1 MKSQKTLHMR
11 GILLILVVVM
21 LCSILS
27 ACGEKPAPK
36 AQETP
41 VATTTEES
49 ASMDTTT
56 PEDDSSPEYGS
67 LIESGIGLNENYFAD
82 VSYWGTAS
90 DLTENSFILGRMAM
104 AFHGSE
110 PCLEEITIHY
120 GENTQVR
127 TAVIQGDTY
136 KIYSASPDDLQKTAG
151 DSKYRFDVV
160 LEDPEAEELWAKEI
174 RIVQIA
180 FD

>member
-1 MKSQKTLHMR
+1 MR

-21 LCSILS
+21 VCSMLS

-36 AQETP
+36 ALETP
-41 VATTTEES
+41 VAATAEES
-49 ASMDTTT
+49 ASMDTST

-67 LIESGIGLNENYFAD
+67 LIESGIGLNENYYAD

-90 DLTENSFILGRMAM
+90 DLTDNSFILGKMAM
-104 AFHGSE
+104 VFHGSE
-110 PCLEEITIHY
+110 PYLGQITIHY

-136 KIYSASPDDLQKTAG
+136 KLYAACLDDLQKYAG
-151 DSKYRFDVV
+151 DVKYRFDVV
-160 LEDPEAEELWAKEI
+160 LENPDAEELWAKEI

>member
-56 PEDDSSPEYGS
+56 TEDDSSPEYGS

-104 AFHGSE
+104 AFRGSE

-127 TAVIQGDTY
+127 TSVIQGDTY
-136 KIYSASPDDLQKTAG
+136 KIYSASLDDLQKYAG
-151 DSKYRFDVV
+151 DAKYRFDVV
-160 LEDPEAEELWAKEI
+160 LEDPDAEELWAKEV
-174 RIVQIA
+174 RIVQII

>member
-11 GILLILVVVM
+11 GIILTFVVVM
-21 LCSILS
+21 LCSMLS

-36 AQETP
+36 AQEIP
-41 VATTTEES
+41 VTTTTEES

-56 PEDDSSPEYGS
+56 PEDDSLPEYGS

-127 TAVIQGDTY
+127 SAVIQGDTY
-136 KIYSASPDDLQKTAG
+136 KLYAASLEDLQKTAG
-151 DSKYRFDVV
+151 DAKYRFDVV
-160 LEDPEAEELWAKEI
+160 LEDPDAEELWAKEV
-174 RIVQIA
+174 RIVQMI

>member
-11 GILLILVVVM
+11 GIILTLVVVM
-21 LCSILS
+21 LCSVLS
-27 ACGEKPAPK
+27 ACGEKPATK

-49 ASMDTTT
+49 TSIDTDT

-67 LIESGIGLNENYFAD
+67 LVESGIGLNENYFAD
-82 VSYWGTAS
+82 VSYFGTAS
-90 DLTENSFILGRMAM
+90 DLTENSFILGKMAM
-104 AFHGSE
+104 VFHGSE
-110 PCLEEITIHY
+110 PYLGEITIHY

-136 KIYSASPDDLQKTAG
+136 KLYAASLDDLQKYAG
-151 DSKYRFDVV
+151 DVKYRFDVV
-160 LEDPEAEELWAKEI
+160 LENPDAEELWAKEI
-174 RIVQIA
+174 RIVQVV

>member
-1 MKSQKTLHMR
+1 MKSQKILHMR
-11 GILLILVVVM
+11 GILLTLVVVM
-21 LCSILS
+21 LCSMLS

-49 ASMDTTT
+49 TSIDSNT
-56 PEDDSSPEYGS
+56 PENDSSPEYGS

-90 DLTENSFILGRMAM
+90 DLTEDSFILGKMAM
-104 AFHGSE
+104 VFHGSE
-110 PCLEEITIHY
+110 PYLGEITIHY

-127 TAVIQGDTY
+127 TAIIQGDTY
-136 KIYSASPDDLQKTAG
+136 KLYAASLDDLQKTAG
-151 DSKYRFDVV
+151 DTKYRFDVV
-160 LEDPEAEELWAKEI
+160 LEDPDVEELWAKEI
-174 RIVQIA
+174 RIVQMLS
-180 FD
+180 

>member
-11 GILLILVVVM
+11 GIILTFVVVM
-21 LCSILS
+21 LCSMLS
-27 ACGEKPAPK
+27 ACGEKPAQI

-49 ASMDTTT
+49 A
-56 PEDDSSPEYGS
+56 
-67 LIESGIGLNENYFAD
+67 IESGIGLNENYFAD
-82 VSYWGTAS
+82 VSYFGTAS
-90 DLTENSFILGRMAM
+90 DLTENSFILGKMAM
-104 AFHGSE
+104 VFHGSE
-110 PCLEEITIHY
+110 PYLGQVTIHY

-136 KIYSASPDDLQKTAG
+136 KIYSASLDDLQKTAG
-151 DSKYRFDVV
+151 DVKYRFDVV
-160 LEDPEAEELWAKEI
+160 LEDPNAKELWAKEI
-174 RIVQIA
+174 RIVQII

>member
-11 GILLILVVVM
+11 GIILTLIVVM
-21 LCSILS
+21 LCSTLS
-27 ACGEKPAPK
+27 ACGEKPATKP
-36 AQETP
+36 QETP
-41 VATTTEES
+41 VATTPEES
-49 ASMDTTT
+49 ASIDTTT
-56 PEDDSSPEYGS
+56 PEEDPSPEYGS

-90 DLTENSFILGRMAM
+90 DLTEDSFILGKMAM

-110 PCLEEITIHY
+110 PCLEEITIHF

-136 KIYSASPDDLQKTAG
+136 KLYAASLEDLQKTAG
-151 DSKYRFDVV
+151 DAKYRFDVV
-160 LEDPEAEELWAKEI
+160 LEDPDAEELWAKEI
-174 RIVQIA
+174 RIVQII

>member
-11 GILLILVVVM
+11 EIILTLVVVM
-21 LCSILS
+21 LCSVLS
-27 ACGEKPAPK
+27 ACGEKPATK

-49 ASMDTTT
+49 TSIDKDT

-82 VSYWGTAS
+82 VSYFGTAS

-104 AFHGSE
+104 VFHGSE
-110 PCLEEITIHY
+110 PYLGEITIHY

-174 RIVQIA
+174 RIVQII

>member
-1 MKSQKTLHMR
+1 MKSQKILHMR
-11 GILLILVVVM
+11 GILLTLVVVM
-21 LCSILS
+21 LCSMLS

-49 ASMDTTT
+49 TSIDSNT
-56 PEDDSSPEYGS
+56 PENDSSPEYGS

-90 DLTENSFILGRMAM
+90 DLTEDSFILGKMAM
-104 AFHGSE
+104 VFHGSE
-110 PCLEEITIHY
+110 PYLGEITIHY

-127 TAVIQGDTY
+127 TAIIQGDTY
-136 KIYSASPDDLQKTAG
+136 KLYAASLDDLQKTAG
-151 DSKYRFDVV
+151 DTKYRFDVV
-160 LEDPEAEELWAKEI
+160 LEDPDAEELWAKEI
-174 RIVQIA
+174 RIVQMLS
-180 FD
+180 

>member
-1 MKSQKTLHMR
+1 MKSQKILHMR
-11 GILLILVVVM
+11 GILLTLVVVM
-21 LCSILS
+21 LCSMLS

-49 ASMDTTT
+49 TSIDSNT
-56 PEDDSSPEYGS
+56 PEKDSSPEYGS

-90 DLTENSFILGRMAM
+90 DLTEDSFILGKMAM
-104 AFHGSE
+104 VFHGSE
-110 PCLEEITIHY
+110 PYLGEITIHY

-127 TAVIQGDTY
+127 TAIIQGDTY
-136 KIYSASPDDLQKTAG
+136 KLYAASLDDLQKTAG
-151 DSKYRFDVV
+151 DTKYRFDVV

>member
-11 GILLILVVVM
+11 GIILTFVVVM
-21 LCSILS
+21 LCSMLS

-36 AQETP
+36 AQEIP
-41 VATTTEES
+41 VTTTTEES
-49 ASMDTTT
+49 TSIDTTT

-82 VSYWGTAS
+82 VSYFGTAS
-90 DLTENSFILGRMAM
+90 DLTENSFILGKMAM
-104 AFHGSE
+104 VFHGSE
-110 PCLEEITIHY
+110 PYLGQVTIHY

-136 KIYSASPDDLQKTAG
+136 KLYAASLDDLQKYAG
-151 DSKYRFDVV
+151 DVKYRFDVV
-160 LEDPEAEELWAKEI
+160 LENPDAEELWAKEI
-174 RIVQIA
+174 RIVQII

>member
-11 GILLILVVVM
+11 GIILTFVVVM
-21 LCSILS
+21 LCSMLS

-41 VATTTEES
+41 VAATAEES
-49 ASMDTTT
+49 ASMDTST

-90 DLTENSFILGRMAM
+90 DLTDNSFILGKMAM
-104 AFHGSE
+104 VFHGSE
-110 PCLEEITIHY
+110 PYLGEITIHY
-120 GENTQVR
+120 GESTQVR

-136 KIYSASPDDLQKTAG
+136 KLYAASLEDLQKTAG
-151 DSKYRFDVV
+151 DTKYRFDVV
-160 LEDPEAEELWAKEI
+160 LEDPDAEELWAKEI
-174 RIVQIA
+174 RIVQII